1 MIRVPETKPEVSF
14 VRHAGQFACGKGKA
28 THRHALPNI
37 QSSRSVTMRVEIST
51 TESCGLGPPLAVRVH
66 GNHRRLREQR
76 SIETSDGKNVFCSM
90 PWLLSYRSFFWRL
103 NRQTKMHLQR
113 LAINFFFPSSHHD
126 RGNTVSDHVHQCAE
140 HAHETVDAQN

>member
-14 VRHAGQFACGKGKA
+14 VRHAGQFACGKGKV

-37 QSSRSVTMRVEIST
+37 RSSRSVTMRVEIST
-51 TESCGLGPPLAVRVH
+51 TESSGLGPPLAVRLH

-90 PWLLSYRSFFWRL
+90 PWLLYPIEPPRSWQHRFRSCS
-103 NRQTKMHLQR
+103 
-113 LAINFFFPSSHHD
+113 PV
-126 RGNTVSDHVHQCAE
+126 RGTCS
-140 HAHETVDAQN
+140 